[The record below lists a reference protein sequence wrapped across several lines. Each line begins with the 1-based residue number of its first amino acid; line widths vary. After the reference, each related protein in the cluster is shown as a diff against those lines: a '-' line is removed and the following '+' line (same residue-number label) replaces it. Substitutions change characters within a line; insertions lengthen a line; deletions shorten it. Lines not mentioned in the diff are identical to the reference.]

1 MRGNGFESA
10 FANSFVLKNRADVAV
25 GRGRGVGGGD
35 GGAYWGGSVE
45 VHSRP
50 KVLVSS
56 TAVSIFSYSMENEGY
71 GGRSRRLKHV

>member
-1 MRGNGFESA
+1 MDWNVRLLTGCF
-10 FANSFVLKNRADVAV
+10 F
-25 GRGRGVGGGD
+25 GD
-35 GGAYWGGSVE
+35 FQRRIAQVR

-56 TAVSIFSYSMENEGY
+56 TAVSIFSYSMEKEGY